1 MDVWW
6 VHPDF
11 WERREGVNYVR
22 ARRRAEWLAR
32 VLLEI
37 GGAESAPDRLR
48 LAVDLY
54 GVSLAVRADG
64 TAAAWIGPD
73 PDDAEMW
80 GEIGPDEPV
89 RLGLGGFRA
98 AA

>member
-11 WERREGVNYVR
+11 WERRVGVNYVR
-22 ARRRAEWLAR
+22 ARRRAEWLAE

-37 GGAESAPDRLR
+37 GGAESAPHRLR

-73 PDDAEMW
+73 PDDAELW

-89 RLGLGGFRA
+89 PLGFSGLRA
-98 AA
+98 VA